1 MPLGAMVAKK
11 DVMDWPKARTGTPTA
26 VTRYPARQ
34 PWLPSSLS
42 KKNTWKTPAWLGLL
56 QGSAGRTAG
65 QTSQHGDVR
74 GKGFMLG
81 VEFVL
86 DRETKQ
92 PAEKLRDDIV
102 KKAFERGLMTL
113 GCGKS
118 VIRVTPPLSTS
129 KSEVDE
135 AMLILDEAISLSEK
149 AHQLI

>member
-1 MPLGAMVAKK
+1 MVTKKPL
-11 DVMDWPKARTGTPTA
+11 MDWPKGSHGNTYGGNPMSFAAALATIQLIEEEYLEN
-26 VTRYPARQ
+26 TRVVGAYCKDALEELQ
-34 PWLPSSLS
+34 AKHPSM
-42 KKNTWKTPAWLGLL
+42 
-56 QGSAGRTAG
+56 
-65 QTSQHGDVR
+65 GDVR

-81 VEFVL
+81 VEFVQ
-86 DRETKQ
+86 DRETKH

-102 KKAFERGLMTL
+102 NKAFERGLMTL

-118 VIRVTPPLSTS
+118 VIRITPPLSTS